1 MNFIEQKN
9 YDINS
14 ADSKNFCIE
23 ENSCEFLSKYYILIN
38 HYIGFYVENIYDNST
53 INTDK
58 RYRYY
63 ILRRGL
69 ELLKTV
75 MEIILIYT
83 NNIDFAFYYSNK
95 AYYYYIEFISQL
107 DTDNNHLE
115 LNIKDAIIFVYKKTI
130 FDIKEPFSN
139 LNNSNVNEANRLK
152 IENFT
157 TTIRVIN
164 SYIEIFKIK
173 GIINREISNNEC
185 IENQNNYDKQFL
197 RMITRIEKNY
207 SDDVSYKRLI
217 INIDGL
223 LSTILHIINKYNIIT
238 DRQNPYS
245 FDAKIDLEQISILI
259 DKVVNK
265 LFSCNPKH
273 SIETIYTIDFNS
285 IIMYDDIENLNSV
298 TIRQKLSQLDNI
310 LTNTITTTIS

>member
-38 HYIGFYVENIYDNST
+38 HYIGFYIENIYDNST

-63 ILRRGL
+63 ILTRGL

-152 IENFT
+152 IENIT

-164 SYIEIFKIK
+164 SYVEIFKIK

-207 SDDVSYKRLI
+207 NDDVNYKQLI

-223 LSTILHIINKYNIIT
+223 LTTILHIVNRYNIIT
-238 DRQNPYS
+238 DSQDPYS

-265 LFSCNPKH
+265 LFSYNPKQ
-273 SIETIYTIDFNS
+273 SIETIDFTS
-285 IIMYDDIENLNSV
+285 IIIYNDLENLNNL
-298 TIRQKLSQLDNI
+298 TIRQKLSQLDNR
-310 LTNTITTTIS
+310 LMSTSISTST